1 MELTAAQQVLTRLL
15 QQQKLPQVV
24 LFYGREGMPA
34 DTLLAWL
41 LRHMLC
47 QQGNACGSCPACHAL
62 DQDNHDDVLT
72 YDVEQDKL
80 GVAEVSRVQDFL
92 PLLGGSRVAILRA
105 AHLITRQAA
114 NKLLKILEEPPSS
127 AYIFLTSTRYR
138 QLLPTVTSRCF
149 HFLLKEQDE
158 LPDSEFATQLE
169 QLLKAKRWS
178 ERLAILKKLK
188 ENKCSLQDF
197 LFFYER
203 HLYYSYHAELE
214 RGTNNMYYAAV
225 RRRRI
230 HAIKR
235 RWQQQISLNT
245 QLAIESILTAE
256 QRGARA

>member
-34 DTLLAWL
+34 EVLLAWL

-47 QQGNACGSCPACHAL
+47 QQGKACGGCPACHAL

-72 YDVEQDKL
+72 YNVEQDKF
-80 GVAEVSRVQDFL
+80 GVAEVSRVQGFL

-114 NKLLKILEEPPSS
+114 NKLLKILEDPPPS

-158 LPDSEFATQLE
+158 LQDSKFAVWFE
-169 QLLKAKRWS
+169 QLLREKGWS
-178 ERLAILKKLK
+178 ERLAILKKLR
-188 ENKCSLQDF
+188 ENKCNLQDF

-203 HLYYSYHAELE
+203 HLHYNYLAELE
-214 RGTNNMYYAAV
+214 RGTKNGHDVAV

-235 RWQQQISLNT
+235 REQQQISLNT
-245 QLAIESILTAE
+245 QLAIESILTAK
-256 QRGARA
+256 

>member
-1 MELTAAQQVLTRLL
+1 MELTAAQQVLMRLL

-34 DTLLAWL
+34 DVLLAWL

-47 QQGNACGSCPACHAL
+47 QQGKACGACSACCAL

-72 YDVEQDKL
+72 CDVEQDKF

-92 PLLGGSRVAILRA
+92 PVLGGSRVAIVRA

-114 NKLLKILEEPPSS
+114 NKLLKVLEEPPPS
-127 AYIFLTSTRYR
+127 AYIFLTATRYR
-138 QLLPTVTSRCF
+138 QLLPTITSRCF

-158 LPDSEFATQLE
+158 LRDSEFSAQFE

-178 ERLAILKKLK
+178 ERLAILKQLK
-188 ENKCSLQDF
+188 DNKCSLQDF

-203 HLYYSYHAELE
+203 HLHYNYRAALE
-214 RGTNNMYYAAV
+214 SGTTHKHDAAV

-230 HAIKR
+230 HGIKH

-245 QLAIESILTAE
+245 QLAIESILIAG
-256 QRGARA
+256 QRGART